1 MRISDWS
8 SDVCSS
14 DLAGVAL
21 GAARGLQVPVGG
33 LVQAPGSQRVLAGHG
48 GGEGLRFV
56 GRRRLRQPRNGRQA
70 GGKQQGRQEK
80 TQRNGHLEQPGRKM
94 SDSSPMSLSQAPERR
109 SACFA
114 PPRRQPAIHEPVR
127 TPTRT
132 EEHTSELQ
140 SLKRI
145 SYAVF
150 CLKKTT
156 HNTVCILIARY
167 TNQHKSL

>member
-14 DLAGVAL
+14 DLL

-33 LVQAPGSQRVLAGHG
+33 LVQAPGPQRVLAGHG

-70 GGKQQGRQEK
+70 GGKQQGRQEE

-94 SDSSPMSLSQAPERR
+94 SASSPMSLSQAPEDRK
-109 SACFA
+109 S
-114 PPRRQPAIHEPVR
+114 
-127 TPTRT
+127 TRLNSS
-132 EEHTSELQ
+132 H
-140 SLKRI
+140 
-145 SYAVF
+145 
-150 CLKKTT
+150 
-156 HNTVCILIARY
+156 
-167 TNQHKSL
+167 